1 MKVYQ
6 TNAAGEFVGE
16 VIADPDPMEAGRWL
30 IPGGCVTEAPPEI
43 PEGYLAVHS
52 GGIWEIIPPPAP
64 ESPAPPPTIEEVRAH
79 ALAAMLAR
87 IETFTAQF
95 TAGYPSAEIAS
106 WPTKSAEAAIILA
119 GGSSAMIDAEA
130 QARGKTSLEIA
141 TLIATNTAF
150 YTTIIAIVSGVRGST
165 EVAIAS
171 ATTPE
176 EVDAALA
183 MALATAQAAAA
194 SLGLTF

>member
-1 MKVYQ
+1 
-6 TNAAGEFVGE
+6 
-16 VIADPDPMEAGRWL
+16 
-30 IPGGCVTEAPPEI
+30 
-43 PEGYLAVHS
+43 
-52 GGIWEIIPPPAP
+52 
-64 ESPAPPPTIEEVRAH
+64 
-79 ALAAMLAR
+79 MLAR